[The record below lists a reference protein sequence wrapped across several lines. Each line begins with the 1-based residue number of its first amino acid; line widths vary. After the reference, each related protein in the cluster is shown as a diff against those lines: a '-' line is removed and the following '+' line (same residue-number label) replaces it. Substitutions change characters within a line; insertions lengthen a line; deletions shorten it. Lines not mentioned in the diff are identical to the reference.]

1 MREATSWENFFQ
13 RCFLF
18 LLLEIICFILMVCM
32 SDHDN
37 SDESVANLS
46 TDVLSNGRQRRQL
59 NQFSLFGAFSRLH
72 VCNVTVINKSFS
84 CPS

>member
-46 TDVLSNGRQRRQL
+46 TDV
-59 NQFSLFGAFSRLH
+59 FE
-72 VCNVTVINKSFS
+72 
-84 CPS
+84 